1 MIFANTNKEIT
12 LIYNSEEPIGRQ
24 ILANAL
30 KEKITVHDIDLKYI
44 KLTPTQW
51 AALASQLNLDI
62 SELVDTKSP
71 VFLKKF
77 GKVEDLAEQDW
88 LSLLAHNPDILKAP
102 IALKGSKIIMI
113 TNPQEIL
120 YILK

>member
-24 ILANAL
+24 ILADAL
-30 KEKITVHDIDLKYI
+30 KEKITVHDIDLKHI

-51 AALASQLNLDI
+51 AGLASKLHLDI
-62 SELVDTKSP
+62 GELVDTKSAG
-71 VFLKKF
+71 FLKKF
-77 GKVEDLAEQDW
+77 GQVEDLTSQDW

-102 IALKGSKIIMI
+102 IVLKGSKTSMI
-113 TNPQEIL
+113 TSPQDVL
-120 YILK
+120 TFLK

>member
-30 KEKITVHDIDLKYI
+30 REKITVHDIDLKYI

-51 AALASQLNLDI
+51 AALASMLNLDI
-62 SELVDTKSP
+62 SELVNTKSP

-77 GKVEDLAEQDW
+77 GQVEDLAEQDW
-88 LSLLAHNPDILKAP
+88 LSLLAHNPDILKSA
-102 IALKGSKIIMI
+102 IILKGSRISMI
-113 TNPQEIL
+113 TNSQEML
-120 YILK
+120 YFLK

>member
-1 MIFANTNKEIT
+1 MIFANTNKQIT

-30 KEKITVHDIDLKYI
+30 TEKITVHDIDLKHI

-51 AALASQLNLDI
+51 ASLASELNADI
-62 SELVDTKSP
+62 GELVDTKGAR
-71 VFLKKF
+71 FLKKF
-77 GKVEDLAEQDW
+77 GQVEDLTSQDW

-102 IALKGSKIIMI
+102 IILKGSKTGMI
-113 TNPQEIL
+113 TDPQDLL
-120 YILK
+120 YFLK